1 MGFDKLS
8 FDLGGETVLE
18 RSVRAFDECPEVD
31 ELVIVT
37 GASGENAQRAAAR
50 CKKPVRLVKG
60 GSTRAESARSGV
72 AAAHGRL
79 VAVHDAA
86 RPFVSQS
93 VIADTIAAAARCGA
107 AAPAVPVKDTIK
119 QAKGG
124 DGKTVPEGCMVENTP
139 DRSTLY
145 AVQTPQCFDR
155 AAYLAAL
162 DELDEASARL
172 VTDDCSLF
180 ELTGRPV
187 ELVQGDY
194 ANIKITTRED
204 LPRTENGG
212 KKMRIGHGYDV
223 HRLVEGR
230 KLILGGVEV
239 PYEKGLLGHSDAD
252 VLAHAVMDAVLGAA
266 ALGDIGQ
273 HFPDTAEEYA
283 GADSLMLARR
293 VAEIMTEHGWRIENI
308 DATILCQRPKLAPH
322 IPAMRAKL
330 AEAFGMPV
338 DAVSVKAT
346 TEEHLGFTGE
356 GLGIAAH
363 AGQLAKGAL
372 IVMAVYLVANI
383 LNMRTVTWLLNSLL
397 QVGLLTLVVLFQPEI
412 RRALERMGQTDQW
425 AYRFFNKNRYND
437 TSLKGAWR
445 SAIIAIC
452 DAAERFS
459 ETKTGAL
466 IVLERNTNL
475 SEIVRTGTPVN
486 SAVNLE
492 VLGTIFYEGTP
503 LHDGAAIIEDGRI
516 KAAGCVLPLS
526 NNLDLGKDMGTRHRA
541 CLGIAENSDAIA
553 IVVSEETGIISM
565 AKNGVLMRHFDRQT
579 LYTRLVDEMIPK
591 ETASEKSA
599 AEGWKARGKRLLN
612 WVNNK
617 EEDEQQ

>member
-1 MGFDKLS
+1 MKKLEKRVSAVLVAAGSSTRMGFDKLS
-8 FDLGGETVLE
+8 FDLGGETVLH
-18 RSVRAFDECPEVD
+18 RSVRAFEQNP
-31 ELVIVT
+31 LVTEIVLVAGKNRAFVEQQAADCTKPVQIVT
-37 GASGENAQRAAAR
+37 GGT
-50 CKKPVRLVKG
+50 
-60 GSTRAESARSGV
+60 TRAESAKNGV
-72 AAAHGRL
+72 LAAAGEL

-86 RPFVSQS
+86 RPFVSQA
-93 VIADTIAAAARCGA
+93 VITAALEAAARCGA

-119 QAKGG
+119 AAARGN
-124 DGKTVPEGCMVENTP
+124 GKTVPDACLVYTTP

-155 AAYLAAL
+155 AEYLAAL
-162 DELDEASARL
+162 EELDAEKARL

-187 ELVQGDY
+187 ELVRGDY

-204 LPRTENGG
+204 LPRAGNGG

-293 VAEIMTEHGWRIENI
+293 VAEIMTGHGWRIENI

-363 AGQLAKGAL
+363 AVAL
-372 IVMAVYLVANI
+372 IEAV
-383 LNMRTVTWLLNSLL
+383 
-397 QVGLLTLVVLFQPEI
+397 
-412 RRALERMGQTDQW
+412 
-425 AYRFFNKNRYND
+425 
-437 TSLKGAWR
+437 
-445 SAIIAIC
+445 
-452 DAAERFS
+452 
-459 ETKTGAL
+459 
-466 IVLERNTNL
+466 
-475 SEIVRTGTPVN
+475 
-486 SAVNLE
+486 
-492 VLGTIFYEGTP
+492 
-503 LHDGAAIIEDGRI
+503 
-516 KAAGCVLPLS
+516 
-526 NNLDLGKDMGTRHRA
+526 
-541 CLGIAENSDAIA
+541 
-553 IVVSEETGIISM
+553 
-565 AKNGVLMRHFDRQT
+565 
-579 LYTRLVDEMIPK
+579 
-591 ETASEKSA
+591 
-599 AEGWKARGKRLLN
+599 
-612 WVNNK
+612 
-617 EEDEQQ
+617 